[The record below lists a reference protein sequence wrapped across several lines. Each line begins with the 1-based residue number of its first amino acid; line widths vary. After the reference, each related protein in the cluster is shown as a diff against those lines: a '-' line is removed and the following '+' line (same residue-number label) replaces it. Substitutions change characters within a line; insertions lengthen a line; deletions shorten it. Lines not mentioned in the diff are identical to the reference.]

1 MSSLEKTLSLSLTV
15 KNTEE
20 ALEFYSK
27 AFDAKERFKIPL
39 PSGGIAH
46 AEFMIN
52 DTRVFISDESE
63 DWSAKAIND
72 GEVAPCLFV
81 LLTDSCD
88 KSFQKALEA
97 GAEKMLE
104 PADYFFGVRVG
115 VVKDPFGY
123 RWSFREVLE
132 EVSNEEIKKRAKELF
147 GT

>member
-1 MSSLEKTLSLSLTV
+1 MSSIEKTISISLTV
-15 KNTEE
+15 KDTSN
-20 ALEFYSK
+20 AKAFYEK
-27 AFDAKERFKIPL
+27 AFDAKELYRIPL
-39 PSGGIAH
+39 PTGGTAH
-46 AEFMIN
+46 DEFMIK